1 MYSDFD
7 IRCLEPGDCVGSS
20 LVSDIPDFPGRPQRV
35 GATPALYLYPRKPA
49 ALSSLRKRGQQR
61 TGFEG

>member
-35 GATPALYLYPRKPA
+35 GATPPSTFIHVSRPH
-49 ALSSLRKRGQQR
+49 
-61 TGFEG
+61 